1 MAAGEVLTITAPG
14 SADATAADIALT
26 LAATLV

>member
-1 MAAGEVLTITAPG
+1 LPGEVLTITAPA

-26 LAATLV
+26 LAAALA